1 MLVTFA
7 VFPTLSA
14 DPIAYQ
20 GTWQQLVDFV
30 RHAPASPNDDHNS
43 PLIKLA
49 TLGTERSPKGHL
61 CHDSNIT
68 AVYGIEGDYDAGHM
82 PPEQAVTML
91 QLAGL
96 QCLIF
101 TTKRHTASAPRWR
114 ILCPLSK
121 PYAPADRKYWAERL
135 NTLVCGVLAPETGRL
150 TQRYY
155 YGPRAGMAAPLVWS
169 VEGQPLDVVATNV
182 PPSPWVSIEN
192 RPAGAVKPADWDE
205 KTPEQQA
212 ECLADL
218 RDALRYLD
226 PDDRDSWVAR
236 GQELAGLG
244 DIGREMWEEWSL
256 TSKRDYPNGNGF
268 EKFDGFGGARTD
280 YRAIFAAAERNG
292 WKNPASSRAALA
304 RFGYLPDPV
313 APPAAIG
320 EATVIDHAPQAEIVD
335 GATLMFPDVQIPFF
349 KGCVWI
355 EDINRIRMPDGRLL
369 DKARFDVVRGGYSFS
384 MDSANSASPSKSAWD
399 CFTMSQAIKFPKV
412 NSTCF
417 RPELAPGRIIQ
428 QEGMTLV
435 NTYMPIT
442 TERTAG
448 DPTPFIE
455 FMRKLFPIDRDF
467 RIHASY
473 MAALVQNPG
482 RKFQWWPVIQ
492 GGQGNGKTILAT
504 VLTFAVGQRY
514 THSPNVDDMARNGGK
529 FNGWI
534 DQKLLICMEEI
545 YVSKRRDFLEAFK
558 STVTNLR
565 LPVENKG
572 VDQKMTDNR
581 ANGIMLTNHKDGVPI
596 TIDDRRYC
604 VTFTAQQTAADIERD
619 GMGGDYF
626 PDLHDWLNGRNAYAS
641 LGENYGFRVVNNWL
655 HEYVPDGEF
664 NPAGKCQRAPRSS
677 SFREAVDN
685 SRGHIEQSIL
695 DAIEE
700 GRQGFRGGFISS
712 HYLDE
717 LLKEHKSPI
726 TQNRRVDILK
736 QLGYDKHPALNS
748 GRTNNP
754 VIPDGKKIKIYADVN
769 SDVYKLQKA
778 PEVEKLYS
786 DTQKLIYN
794 LPF

>member
-1 MLVTFA
+1 MITFA

-61 CHDSNIT
+61 CHDANIT

-82 PPEQAVTML
+82 PPEQAVAML

-155 YGPRAGMAAPLVWS
+155 YGPRAGLATPLVWS
-169 VEGQPLDVVATNV
+169 VEGQPLDVVAANV

-192 RPAGAVKPADWDE
+192 RPVGAVKPADWDE

-268 EKFDGFGGARTD
+268 DKFDGFGGARTD

-313 APPAAIG
+313 VPPAAIG
-320 EATVIDHAPQAEIVD
+320 ETSHVEMLPGIKVVD
-335 GATLMFPDVQIPFF
+335 GDTLMFPEVQIKFF
-349 KGCVWI
+349 ERCVYI
-355 EDINRIRMPDGRLL
+355 RDVNRVRIPDGDML
-369 DKARFDVVRGGYSFS
+369 DKTRFDVEMGGFSFI
-384 MDSANSASPSKSAWD
+384 MDAARAATPSKSAWD
-399 CFTMSQAIKFPKV
+399 CFTQSQALRFPKAT
-412 NSTCF
+412 STCF
-417 RPELAPGRIIQ
+417 MPELPSGALITEEGRQ
-428 QEGMTLV
+428 FV
-435 NTYMPIT
+435 NSYVPIET
-442 TERTAG
+442 HRIASEPTKFIDLMNRILPVER
-448 DPTPFIE
+448 
-455 FMRKLFPIDRDF
+455 DR
-467 RIHASY
+467 RILLSYLAS
-473 MAALVQNPG
+473 MLQNPG
-482 RKFQWWPVIQ
+482 SKFQWWPVLQ
-492 GGQGNGKTILAT
+492 GAEGNGKTVIIRAME
-504 VLTFAVGQRY
+504 FAVGKRY
-514 THSPNVDDMARNGGK
+514 THLPNVDDLAKSGSK

-534 DQKLLICMEEI
+534 DQKLFLGLEEV
-545 YVSKRRDFLEAFK
+545 YVPNRRDFLEAFK
-558 STVTNLR
+558 TTVTNDR

-572 VDQKMTDNR
+572 VDQRMTDNR
-581 ANGIMLTNHKDGVPI
+581 ANGIMATNHKDGVPV
-596 TIDDRRYC
+596 TIDNRRYC
-604 VTFTAQQTAADIERD
+604 IFFTAQQAAADLDRD
-619 GMGGDYF
+619 GLSGRYF
-626 PDLHDWLNGRNAYAS
+626 PDLYRWLRGTHEYAS
-641 LGENYGFRVVNNWL
+641 LGKNYGFACINNWL
-655 HEYVPDGEF
+655 REYQVDPEF
-664 NPAGKCQRAPRSS
+664 DPAGDCQRAPRTS
-677 SFREAVDN
+677 SFHEAVHT
-685 SRGHIEQSIL
+685 SRGNLEQSIL
-695 DAIEE
+695 EAIEE

-712 HYLDE
+712 HYLDD
-717 LLKEHKSPI
+717 LLKEMRANV
-726 TQNRRVDILK
+726 TQNKRVEILK
-736 QLGYDKHPALNS
+736 QLGYEKHPALID

-754 VIPDGKKIKIYADVN
+754 VIPDGKKVRIYAKGDCGL
-769 SDVYKLQKA
+769 SKSAD
-778 PEVEKLYS
+778 VEKAYS
-786 DTQKLIYN
+786 EAQRLVFNT
-794 LPF
+794 PFAPA